1 MPRKH
6 KSPAKKARSIK
17 RAMEYKKENLIDLFD
32 LELSLNFKTQEIIW
46 NVTDN
51 IALTLKPNCEVLE
64 TRYIFNP
71 DYFTFSLGKR
81 VTSFQS
87 MWKPDQNSFL
97 LFTCLLN
104 HLKQN
109 TILCDK
115 LCGHLSLS
123 PICGDLIQTLA
134 SSGGRPPDWSQ
145 SWCLWTPASTHKWL
159 GKHQLLH
166 FIL

>member
-1 MPRKH
+1 MKMPNKH
-6 KSPAKKARSIK
+6 KSPAKQARSRK
-17 RAMEYKKENLIDLFD
+17 RAMEYKKENLVDLFD
-32 LELSLNFKTQEIIW
+32 LELSLNFKTYEIIW

-51 IALTLKPNCEVLE
+51 IALTLKPDCEVLE

-71 DYFTFSLGKR
+71 AFSTFPLGKR
-81 VTSFQS
+81 VTCFQS

-134 SSGGRPPDWSQ
+134 SSGSRPPD
-145 SWCLWTPASTHKWL
+145 
-159 GKHQLLH
+159 
-166 FIL
+166 